1 MAIPWSQSEVGLL
14 RVKGTKKEY
23 IRMCLCMHA
32 CMCMFRQRL
41 RTFALSSLALRLKVI
56 LEWLLDSTHLAVPHE
71 PGTPAPGS
79 LSPCPDLH
87 YRCLPLP
94 CWLGPHPW
102 GPACM
107 GAGHR
112 VAGLILETA
121 PGGLAELRGA
131 QRQRQYQHGWAPSQ
145 WEGSGWL
152 RERAVWSP
160 KGWG

>member
-1 MAIPWSQSEVGLL
+1 MAIPWSQSEVG
-14 RVKGTKKEY
+14 RKKEY
-23 IRMCLCMHA
+23 IGMCLCMHT

-41 RTFALSSLALRLKVI
+41 GTWVFALSSLALRLKVI
-56 LEWLLDSTHLAVPHE
+56 LRVAAWQHPSCCSPWTWN
-71 PGTPAPGS
+71 PAPGS

-87 YRCLPLP
+87 YRSLPLP
-94 CWLGPHPW
+94 CWLCPQPW
-102 GPACM
+102 DPTYV

-121 PGGLAELRGA
+121 PGGLAELREA
-131 QRQRQYQHGWAPSQ
+131 QRQRQHQHGWAPSQ

-152 RERAVWSP
+152 LERAAWSP